1 MAIYE
6 YKCKDNEHLYTEVRS
21 INEDQKQLT
30 CPRCQSDLSRIF
42 DPTPTIFNGP
52 GFYKTDSR
60 K

>member
-21 INEDQKQLT
+21 ITEDQKQLT
-30 CPRCQSDLSRIF
+30 CPECKSDLSRIF
-42 DPTPTIFNGP
+42 EPTPTIFNGS

>member
-6 YKCKDNEHLYTEVRS
+6 YKCKENEHLYTEVRS

-42 DPTPTIFNGP
+42 DPTPAIFNGS